1 MNGVSDVQEVREGLL
16 SEQEAR
22 TRIDSGSLVA
32 LRASGG
38 QVLVGPGSLVKV
50 NTSIGC
56 NRAAD
61 LATEVEKIA
70 ALGRLGYQPDLM
82 MDLSTVRLPT
92 PLYRTA
98 GEQLGLPVGTL
109 PHYLCFKP
117 RRGIDVPRLL
127 DEIEQQAASGVAWM
141 TLHLSPTR
149 EMYELA
155 RATRQ
160 TATTARGGGIVVRD
174 MLIHDRA
181 ESVLAER
188 FGDIAAILGRHGVA
202 LSLGTT
208 FRPASTVD
216 ALDAAHIQELERQQM
231 FYREARALGVPT
243 MLEAVGHMRLGQIGA
258 FTRLLRGKLGYP
270 GPVMTLGPIPTDAA
284 VGNDH
289 IANALGAGMLAV
301 EGGTDVVNSVTREE
315 HTGQVPNLDS
325 ILEGL
330 RAARIAA
337 HSANISLFPDLDFP
351 AENQMTENRG
361 ANYTCVVDGG
371 LFEKSAQNR
380 FAMGCTRCGN
390 ECPLLVNFVTDRE
403 DKASRT

>member
-1 MNGVSDVQEVREGLL
+1 MYSLSDVQEVREGFL
-16 SEQEAR
+16 SEEKAR
-22 TRIDSGSLVA
+22 AGVGSGSLVSLSA
-32 LRASGG
+32 GASR
-38 QVLVGPGSLVKV
+38 VLVGPGSLVKV

-61 LATEVEKIA
+61 LASEVEKIKEI
-70 ALGRLGYQPDLM
+70 GRLGYQPDLM
-82 MDLSTVRLPT
+82 MDLSTVSLSD
-92 PLYRTA
+92 PLYRIA
-98 GEQLGLPVGTL
+98 AQELGIPVGTL

-117 RRGIDVPRLL
+117 RSGLDVPRLME
-127 DEIEQQAASGVAWM
+127 EIEKQAASGVAWM

-174 MLIHDRA
+174 MLINNRD

-188 FGDIAAILGRHGVA
+188 FDDIMAILARYGVA

-216 ALDAAHIQELERQQM
+216 ALDAVHVAELERQQV
-231 FYREARALGVPT
+231 FYRAAREFGVPT
-243 MLEAVGHMRLGQIGA
+243 MLEAVGHMRLGDIA
-258 FTRLLRGKLGYP
+258 KFTRLIRDQLQYP

-284 VGNDH
+284 VGHDH
-289 IANALGAGMLAV
+289 IANALGAGMLAA
-301 EGGTDVVNSVTREE
+301 EGGANVINSVTREE
-315 HTGQVPNLDS
+315 HTGQVPVLDS

-351 AENQMTENRG
+351 AEKRMNDTRG
-361 ANYTCVVDGG
+361 GSYTCVVDGG
-371 LFEKSAQNR
+371 LFEQSAKTR

-390 ECPLLVNFVTDRE
+390 ECPLLVNFVADR
-403 DKASRT
+403 DGGAVQR

>member
-1 MNGVSDVQEVREGLL
+1 MHGLEDVQEVREGLL
-16 SEQEAR
+16 SATEAR
-22 TRIDSGSLVA
+22 ARIASGSLVE
-32 LRASGG
+32 LRAGG
-38 QVLVGPGSLVKV
+38 DPVLVGPGSLVKV

-61 LATEVEKIA
+61 LEAEVEKIREIA
-70 ALGRLGYQPDLM
+70 RLGYQPDLM
-82 MDLSTVRLPT
+82 MDLSTVRLPA

-98 GEQLGLPVGTL
+98 SAELGLPVGTL

-117 RRGIDVPRLL
+117 RGGLDVPRLL
-127 DEIEQQAASGVAWM
+127 DEIERQAEAGVAWM

-155 RATRQ
+155 RTTRQ

-174 MLIHDRA
+174 MLINNRV

-188 FGDIAAILGRHGVA
+188 FGDIAAILKRHGVA

-216 ALDAAHIQELERQQM
+216 ALDTVHVQELERQQL
-231 FYREARALGVPT
+231 FYREARALGIPT
-243 MLEAVGHMRLGQIGA
+243 MLEAVGHMRLGQIA
-258 FTRLLRGKLGYP
+258 TFTRLLRGTLRYP

-284 VGNDH
+284 VGHDH

-301 EGGTDVVNSVTREE
+301 EGGTNVVNSVTREE
-315 HTGQVPNLDS
+315 HTGRVPTLDS

-351 AENQMTENRG
+351 AENRVAERRG
-361 ANYTCVVDGG
+361 ANYTCVVEGG
-371 LFEKSAQNR
+371 LFEKSAQTR

-390 ECPLLVNFVTDRE
+390 ECPLVINFVTDR
-403 DKASRT
+403 DDGSLRF

>member
-1 MNGVSDVQEVREGLL
+1 MHGLEDVQEVREGLL
-16 SEQEAR
+16 SATEAR
-22 TRIDSGSLVA
+22 ARIASGSLVE
-32 LRASGG
+32 LRACGDP
-38 QVLVGPGSLVKV
+38 VLVGPGSLVKV

-61 LATEVEKIA
+61 LEAEVEKIREIA
-70 ALGRLGYQPDLM
+70 RLGYQPDLM
-82 MDLSTVRLPT
+82 MDLSTVRLPD

-98 GEQLGLPVGTL
+98 STELGLPVGTL

-117 RRGIDVPRLL
+117 RGGLDVPRLL
-127 DEIEQQAASGVAWM
+127 DEIERQAEAGVAWM

-155 RATRQ
+155 RTTRQ

-174 MLIHDRA
+174 MLINNRV

-188 FGDIAAILGRHGVA
+188 FGDIAAILKRHGVA

-216 ALDAAHIQELERQQM
+216 ALDTVHVQELERQQL
-231 FYREARALGVPT
+231 FYREARALGIPT
-243 MLEAVGHMRLGQIGA
+243 MLEAVGHMRLGQIA
-258 FTRLLRGKLGYP
+258 TFTRLLRGTLRYP

-284 VGNDH
+284 VGHDH

-301 EGGTDVVNSVTREE
+301 EGGTNVVNSVTREE
-315 HTGQVPNLDS
+315 HTGRVPTLDS

-351 AENQMTENRG
+351 IENRVAERRG
-361 ANYTCVVDGG
+361 ANYTCVVKGG
-371 LFEKSAQNR
+371 LFEKSAQTR

-390 ECPLLVNFVTDRE
+390 ECPLVINFVTDR
-403 DKASRT
+403 DDGSLRF

>member
-1 MNGVSDVQEVREGLL
+1 MHRLSDVQEVREGLL
-16 SEQEAR
+16 SEEEAR
-22 TRIDSGSLVA
+22 ARVASGSLVA
-32 LRASGG
+32 LRATGRP
-38 QVLVGPGSLVKV
+38 VLVGPGALVKV

-56 NRAAD
+56 SRSAD
-61 LATEVEKIA
+61 LAIEIEKINEV
-70 ALGRLGYQPDLM
+70 GRLGYRPDLM
-82 MDLSTVRLPT
+82 MDLSTVRLPD
-92 PLYRTA
+92 PLYRIV
-98 GEQLGLPVGTL
+98 GEQLGIPVGTL

-117 RRGIDVPRLL
+117 RGGLDVPRLL
-127 DEIEQQAASGVAWM
+127 EEIERQAEAGVAWM

-149 EMYELA
+149 DMYELA

-174 MLIHDRA
+174 MLINDRV

-188 FGDIAAILGRHGVA
+188 FGDIAAILARHGVA

-216 ALDAAHIQELERQQM
+216 ALDAVHVQELERQQI
-231 FYREARALGVPT
+231 FYREARAMGVPT
-243 MLEAVGHMRLGQIGA
+243 MLEAVGHMRLGQIAA
-258 FTRLLRGKLGYP
+258 FTRMLRETLRYS

-284 VGNDH
+284 VGHDH

-315 HTGQVPNLDS
+315 HTGRVPALES

-351 AENQMTENRG
+351 AENQMNEKRG

-371 LFEKSAQNR
+371 LFEESAKTR
-380 FAMGCTRCGN
+380 FAMGCKRCGN
-390 ECPLLVNFVTDRE
+390 ECPLLVNFVASRE
-403 DKASRT
+403 DDARRL